1 LVDGNAEKAL
11 RKLYTMDG
19 AVSLSDQDRYYFAV
33 FINSLRIR
41 TPEAFQ
47 SNAESAERILRERL
61 IENDPRLEE
70 DDIKSTLDGQTL
82 LEWTEKYH
90 KVILE
95 NIGYEYMA
103 KFIIDEKFVARVEQ
117 MTWTVVKRVSDITNF
132 LTSDRPLVL
141 IGSIAAGNLGF
152 AIAISPD
159 RVFICTSKP
168 ESLARVLEFSA
179 EKFIEEMNKSTIQ
192 QAKGKAFARDKSHSL
207 RFFERRL
214 GVEHHILPWTTL
226 SS

>member
-1 LVDGNAEKAL
+1 
-11 RKLYTMDG
+11 MDG
-19 AVSLSDQDRYYFAV
+19 PVNLSNQERYYFAV
-33 FINSLRIR
+33 FVNSLRIR

-47 SNAESAERILRERL
+47 SNAASAEKILRERL

-70 DDIKSTLDGQTL
+70 EEIKSALDGQTL

-103 KFIIDEKFVARVEQ
+103 KFIIDDKFVTPIQ
-117 MTWTVVKRVSDITNF
+117 HMHWLVVKRTSDISNL

-141 IGSIAAGNLGF
+141 IGSFKSNNFGF
-152 AIAISPD
+152 AIAISPE
-159 RVFICTSKP
+159 RVFIVTR
-168 ESLARVLEFSA
+168 SLDSLTRVLKFSA

-192 QAKGKAFARDKSHSL
+192 QAKSKAFAKDKSHSL

-214 GVEHHILPWTTL
+214 GVEHQLLPWT
-226 SS
+226 